1 MARGA
6 SARIAGPARV
16 VEWQT
21 RGSQKPLGAT
31 PCEFESHL
39 GHHEKQRLPAPRW
52 APGAFFSCMHSRAA
66 CAILCQGRRSGING
80 FTLLKT
86 KRAPRHGGSG
96 RPGVAGSFSRTR
108 MRCSGEGPR
117 VEAALHLHDARGVA
131 PQLAV
136 RRPSASVP
144 HRSGTLVVPPS
155 RSRGSFAATTRHAC
169 HGRPVGWPCNGA
181 LPQSSAAGR
190 RVVRHGFLACPK
202 PPSRALLPQNPSTN
216 VRQRWFASRGPCRPP
231 RRAALL
237 VDWGLRAAAPGSSR
251 QRRACGSTGT
261 LAAAETPDAR
271 G

>member
-39 GHHEKQRLPAPRW
+39 GHHENMRLPAPEQV
-52 APGAFFSCMHSRAA
+52 PGAFFSCMHLSEPA
-66 CAILCQGRRSGING
+66 RRYSQWTAFDINDG
-80 FTLLKT
+80 PMST
-86 KRAPRHGGSG
+86 KKGAPRHVGSR
-96 RPGVAGSFSRTR
+96 RPGAPGSFFRTR
-108 MRCSGEGPR
+108 MRRLHECPR

-155 RSRGSFAATTRHAC
+155 RSRGYFAATTRHAC

-202 PPSRALLPQNPSTN
+202 PPFRALLRRNPSTN